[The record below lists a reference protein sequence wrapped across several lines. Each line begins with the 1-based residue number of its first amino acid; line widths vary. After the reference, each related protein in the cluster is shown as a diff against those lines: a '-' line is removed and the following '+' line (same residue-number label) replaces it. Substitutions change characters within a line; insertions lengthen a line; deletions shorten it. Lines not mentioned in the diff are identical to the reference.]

1 MCRGW
6 GMRSRFLLSD
16 VVATLLFMFA
26 FAFAA
31 GAQETPEASATAT
44 ATQDESSEQPLM
56 FAEGEQ
62 TAQADAETELSG
74 PLAGTKV
81 GTFSTDG
88 DDNVEVI
95 KIPGPD
101 CIAKEGAS
109 SCRTRTASRRTSS
122 TTRTFRSPS
131 LTGA

>member
-1 MCRGW
+1 
-6 GMRSRFLLSD
+6 MRSRFLLSD

-31 GAQETPEASATAT
+31 GAQETPEASASATAT